1 MSYLGIV
8 EVPLPTLRALLD
20 YQAEHA
26 TGYQLAELAD
36 LAIREWLQRQ
46 QAKTKPVAP
55 AGYRWKN
62 FFLPNGTRLRVV
74 SSRGAHYADVIG
86 GELVYEE
93 QAMSPNRFVT
103 ASLGN
108 IGNAWKL
115 VFAQLPGENVWT
127 QAQRLRYAAEAQ
139 ARRTEKRRT
148 EQTTPPTN

>member
-1 MSYLGIV
+1 MSYLGIL
-8 EVPLPTLRALLD
+8 EVPLPTLRALLA

-26 TGYQLAELAD
+26 AGYQLADLAD

-46 QAKTKPVAP
+46 QANAKPVAP

-62 FFLPNGTRLRVV
+62 IFLPNGTRLRVM
-74 SSRGAHYADVIG
+74 SCSGAHYADVIG

-103 ASLGN
+103 VCLGN
-108 IGNAWKL
+108 KGNAWRQ
-115 VFAQLPGENVWT
+115 VFAQLPGEDIWT

-139 ARRTEKRRT
+139 VRRTEKRRT
-148 EQTTPPTN
+148 EQTTPPTK